1 MPSELATRICKNCGR
16 EIPVPAELSVF
27 SCVYCGAKL
36 SLADYAAPACPA
48 DPADLALAEAH
59 ILDCVRD
66 YPDAF
71 KHFNR
76 KQYEP
81 FYQTYQEAVAPA
93 FAAMDRWV
101 CAHPEERQ
109 ALLEGFAARFLDQ
122 WEDFHQNHPKARS
135 KRAKEKLAFSN
146 KLTLALFAVP
156 AIRGLGLSISADFP
170 RLLQERFREKYP
182 ENTFELATYEEI
194 RSGFRKPFFLFGK

>member
-1 MPSELATRICKNCGR
+1 MASELATRICNNCGR
-16 EIPVPAELSVF
+16 EIPVPAELTVF

-36 SLADYAAPACPA
+36 SLAEDPVPASPA

-59 ILDCVRD
+59 ILDCIRD

-71 KHFNR
+71 KYFNR
-76 KQYEP
+76 KKYDS
-81 FYQTYQEAVAPA
+81 FYQTYQDAIAPT

-101 CAHPEERQ
+101 CAHPTERQ
-109 ALLEGFAARFLDQ
+109 ALLEGFADRFLDR

-135 KRAKEKLAFSN
+135 KRAKEKLAFSS

-156 AIRGLGLSISADFP
+156 AIRGLGLSISEDFP
-170 RLLQERFREKYP
+170 RLLRDRFQVKYP

-194 RSGFRKPFFLFGK
+194 RTGFRKPFSLFGK